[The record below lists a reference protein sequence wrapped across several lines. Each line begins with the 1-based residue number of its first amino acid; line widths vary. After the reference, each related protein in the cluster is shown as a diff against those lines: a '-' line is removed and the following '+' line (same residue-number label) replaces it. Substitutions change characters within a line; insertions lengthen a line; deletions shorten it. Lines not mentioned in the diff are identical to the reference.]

1 MTPVRRPSL
10 STSPS
15 NDLILED
22 PNAPHVPRLTRRLT
36 GFLPQEIKAI
46 DTMIPL
52 QSREIWNKHRV
63 KKFNTGDEFQEKF
76 ISHVEWTLA
85 RSLYNC
91 DDLAA
96 YQATSESVRDNLV
109 IDWNKTQQR
118 QTARD
123 SKRVYYLSLEFL
135 MGRALDNAII
145 NMQTDTSEKDVGE
158 TKETLTSGN
167 TSREM
172 IKNAIGQLGFN
183 FEDVLEQE
191 PDAALG
197 NGGLGRLAACFVDSM
212 ATGDYPA
219 WGYGLRYQYGIF
231 AQKIINGYQVE
242 TPDYWLNFANP
253 WEVERSEIQVPI
265 NFYGYVDR
273 AQSGSSTLAPV
284 DWIGGERVLA
294 VAYDMPIPGF
304 KTSTVNNLRLWSAKP
319 TTEFDFSKFN
329 SGDYKNSVE
338 QQQRAESITAVLYPN
353 DNFEQGKELRL
364 KQQYFWCAASLH
376 DIVRRFKKSRRPWS
390 EFPDQIAIQLNDTHP
405 TLAVVELQRVLVD
418 LEKLDWHEAW
428 DIVTKTFAYTNHTVM
443 QEALEKWPIGLFGRL
458 LPRHLE
464 IIFDI
469 NWFFLKA
476 VEEKFQH
483 DVDLLGRVSI
493 IEEAS
498 PERQIRMAFL
508 AIVGSHKVN
517 GVAELHSDLIK
528 TTIFQDFVKI
538 YGPNKFTNVTNGITP
553 RRWLKQANP
562 KLAQLISDTID
573 DRADNYLL
581 DMSKL
586 TALAKFAE
594 DETFQSKWNDVK
606 QFNKLRLADLI
617 KKLNGGV
624 DIIERDHIRNTLF
637 DIQVKRIH
645 EYKRQQMNIFGVIY
659 RYLSMKEMLSSG
671 SSIEEVAE
679 KYPRKVSI
687 FGGKS
692 APGYYMAKL
701 IIKLIN
707 SVGDVINK
715 DDEIKDLLKVVFIP
729 DYNVSK
735 AEIIIPASDLSEHIS
750 TAGTEASGT
759 SNMKFV
765 MNGGLIIGTVDGANV
780 EITREIGEDNIF
792 LFGNLS
798 ENVDELRYNHQ
809 YHSTKL
815 PESLNK
821 VLNVI
826 ESGAFSPENPSEFKA
841 LTDSVKYHGDYYL
854 VSDDFDSYVATQE
867 LVDQVYHKDKAAW
880 LKKSILSVANVG
892 FFSSDR
898 CIEEYADTIWNAEP
912 VKPET

>member
-1 MTPVRRPSL
+1 MTT
-10 STSPS
+10 STS
-15 NDLILED
+15 NDMIPEE
-22 PNAPHVPRLTRRLT
+22 PRAPKVPRLTRRLT
-36 GFLPQEIKAI
+36 GFLPQEIKSI
-46 DTMIPL
+46 DTIIPL
-52 QSREIWNKHRV
+52 QSRKIWSKHQVR
-63 KKFNTGDEFQEKF
+63 KFEDSDGFEQRF
-76 ISHVEWTLA
+76 INHVETTLG

-96 YQATSESVRDNLV
+96 YEATSLSVRDNL
-109 IDWNKTQQR
+109 IINWNATQQR
-118 QTARD
+118 ITARD
-123 SKRVYYLSLEFL
+123 PKRVYYLSLEFL
-135 MGRALDNAII
+135 MGRALDNALI
-145 NMQTDTSEKDVGE
+145 NMQVDKPNAKGTE
-158 TKETLTSGN
+158 N
-167 TSREM
+167 SRNLVDNSLE
-172 IKNAIGQLGFN
+172 QLGFRL
-183 FEDVLEQE
+183 EDVIQRE

-212 ATGDYPA
+212 ATQNIPA
-219 WGYGLRYQYGIF
+219 WGYGLRYEYGIF
-231 AQKIINGYQVE
+231 AQKIIDGYQVE
-242 TPDYWLNFANP
+242 TPDYWLNYGDP
-253 WEVERSEIQVPI
+253 WEIERNEIQVPVT
-265 NFYGYVDR
+265 FYGYVDR
-273 AQSGSSTLAPV
+273 QAGDTSTLAPSE
-284 DWIGGERVLA
+284 WIGGDRVLA
-294 VAYDMPIPGF
+294 VAYDFPVPGY
-304 KTSTVNNLRLWSAKP
+304 KTSTVNNLRLWKAKP
-319 TTEFDFSKFN
+319 TTEFDFAKFN
-329 SGDYKNSVE
+329 SGDYKNSVD

-353 DNFEQGKELRL
+353 DNFNQGKELRL

-376 DIVRRFKKSRRPWS
+376 DIIRRFKKSQKPWS
-390 EFPDQIAIQLNDTHP
+390 EFPEQVAIQLNDTHP

-418 LEKLDWHEAW
+418 MEKLDWHAAW
-428 DIVTKTFAYTNHTVM
+428 DIVVKTFSYTNHTVM

-464 IIFDI
+464 IIYDI
-469 NWFFLKA
+469 NWFFLKE
-476 VEEKFQH
+476 VEKKFPK
-483 DVDLLGRVSI
+483 DLGLLGRVSI

-498 PERQIRMAFL
+498 PERQVRMAFL

-517 GVAELHSDLIK
+517 GVAELHSELIK
-528 TTIFQDFVKI
+528 TTIFQDFVKV
-538 YGPNKFTNVTNGITP
+538 YGEKKFTNVTNGITP

-562 KLAQLISDTID
+562 KLAALIGKAINDPD
-573 DRADNYLL
+573 ENYLL

-586 TALAKFAE
+586 TDLAKKA
-594 DETFQSKWNDVK
+594 DDPAFQEAWDKVK
-606 QFNKLRLADLI
+606 AANKLQLADLI
-617 KKLNGGV
+617 KDANNGV
-624 DIIERDHIRNTLF
+624 DIIDREHIKNTLF

-659 RYLSMKEMLSSG
+659 RYLAMKKLLQDG
-671 SSIEEVAE
+671 ASIEEVAK

-707 SVGDVINK
+707 AVAEVVNS
-715 DDEIKDLLKVVFIP
+715 DEEIQDLLKVVFIA

-798 ENVDELRYNHQ
+798 ENVEELRYNHQ
-809 YHSTKL
+809 FHEAEMPTELDLVIRY
-815 PESLNK
+815 
-821 VLNVI
+821 I
-826 ESGAFSPENPSEFKA
+826 ESGKFCPENASEFKP
-841 LTDSVKYHGDYYL
+841 LTDSIKQHGDYYL
-854 VSDDFDSYVATQE
+854 VSDDFESYLATQE
-867 LVDQVYHKDKAAW
+867 LVDEVYHGQKKEW

-898 CIEEYADTIWNAEP
+898 CIDEYSETIWNVEP
-912 VKPET
+912 IKPEE